1 MDTVEIYLNS
11 KTANKQNG
19 TSNCIFHLPNVEVAK
34 DEVAYVNVKQA
45 VIPFSWYNVNE
56 TNNILNIT
64 IGEISGTRHYT
75 INIPFGNYNI
85 TQLIAY
91 LHLQIELFTGNDRKL
106 IITYSTQTN
115 KLIFTQLYH
124 TFRLEHTSTCFE
136 FNGV

>member
-1 MDTVEIYLNS
+1 MDVVEIYLNS

-64 IGEISGTRHYT
+64 IGEISGTYKTLYNKYT
-75 INIPFGNYNI
+75 I
-85 TQLIAY
+85 
-91 LHLQIELFTGNDRKL
+91 R
-106 IITYSTQTN
+106 
-115 KLIFTQLYH
+115 
-124 TFRLEHTSTCFE
+124 
-136 FNGV
+136 